1 MKDNQQSKKAYE
13 LIDDIL
19 DARKKSDVKAMLVL
33 SFEAIEIFK
42 VLEDDYGCAKVNN
55 LIGIAYFY
63 NGMYEQAM
71 DYLLEGLKLAEP
83 LKNYKLIC
91 SIYNNMGEV
100 FREAERYDT
109 AIIHYQKGLEVCE
122 QGNLHI
128 HKASLL
134 GNVGEVYIEKNQL
147 ALALEHSLRSHQL
160 LECEENII
168 LLAEAENRLGR
179 IYFLEGRTEK
189 AELFYKKALHRLKES
204 DNKFYLI
211 DVLINFAELYHISNT
226 RLSFNYL
233 EEARIYADD
242 SRAKKKL
249 SRIYELFADYYEDMF
264 DFRMAHVYFKK
275 YHYLDRELKTAVMG
289 DTLEILGVETRIE
302 ELEKKVFTDSLTGIA
317 NRTYLDNH
325 IEKHVKKAAAEKNP
339 VLLLMIDIDHFK
351 KYNDHWGHLQG
362 DQCLVEVANAIQSIK
377 LANQHELCRYGGE
390 EFVYFGC
397 VSDEN
402 QAKTIAEDIRKEIQ
416 EMDIRYNDDKDGEGL
431 TITVGGVWGE
441 PDVNTTTHELLYAAD
456 EALYTGKK
464 RGRNKTVIKVR
475 G

>member
-1 MKDNQQSKKAYE
+1 MDDTRQSKKAYE

-42 VLEDDYGCAKVNN
+42 MLEDNYGCSKVNN

-71 DYLLEGLKLAEP
+71 DYLMDALKLAEE
-83 LKNYKLIC
+83 LADCRLLC

-109 AIIHYQKGLEVCE
+109 AIIHYEKGLEVCE
-122 QGNLHI
+122 QDGLHI
-128 HKASLL
+128 HRASLL
-134 GNVGEVYIEKNQL
+134 GNIGEVYIEKKQLTL
-147 ALALEHSLRSHQL
+147 ALDNSLKSHQL
-160 LECEENII
+160 LECEENVM

-179 IYFLEGRTEK
+179 IHFLEGGTGK
-189 AELFYKKALHRLKES
+189 AEIFYKKALNRLKQC

-211 DVLINFAELYHISNT
+211 DVLINFAELYHISDT
-226 RLSFNYL
+226 RLSFKYL
-233 EEARIYADD
+233 EEARVYADD
-242 SRAKKKL
+242 SGAKKKL
-249 SRIYELFADYYEDMF
+249 SKIYELFANYYEDLY
-264 DFRMAHVYFKK
+264 DFQMAHKYFKK
-275 YHYLDRELKTAVMG
+275 YHYLDRELKTAIVG
-289 DTLEILGVETRIE
+289 STLEILGVETRIE
-302 ELEKKVFTDSLTGIA
+302 ELEKKVFTDSLTGIS

-325 IEKHVKKAAAEKNP
+325 IEKHVIKAAVEKNA

-351 KYNDHWGHLQG
+351 EYNDHWGHLQG
-362 DQCLVEVANAIQSIK
+362 DRCLVDVANAIQSIQ
-377 LANQHELCRYGGE
+377 LENNHELCRYGGE

-397 VSDEN
+397 VSDED
-402 QAKTIAEDIRKEIQ
+402 QAKTIAEGIRKKIQ
-416 EMDIRYNDDKDGEGL
+416 DMGIRYNNNDDYKAL

-441 PDVNTTTHELLYAAD
+441 PDVNTTIHELISTAD

-464 RGRNKTVIKVR
+464 RGRNKSVIKVR